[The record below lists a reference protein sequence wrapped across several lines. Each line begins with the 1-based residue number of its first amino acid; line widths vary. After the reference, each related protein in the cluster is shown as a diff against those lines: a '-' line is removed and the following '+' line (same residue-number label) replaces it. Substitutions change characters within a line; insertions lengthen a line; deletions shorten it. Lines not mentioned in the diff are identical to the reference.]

1 MAAAASASVYIVICV
16 VAALKYPATSL
27 AIPTTRCLAA
37 GDSPE
42 AILRPHALHYSR
54 RMVHSFFNC
63 SLFDGVS
70 ECGNLGGKC
79 GTYELTSITY

>member
-42 AILRPHALHYSR
+42 AICAP
-54 RMVHSFFNC
+54 MHSTTAAEWFTASSIVR
-63 SLFDGVS
+63 SL
-70 ECGNLGGKC
+70 
-79 GTYELTSITY
+79 TA